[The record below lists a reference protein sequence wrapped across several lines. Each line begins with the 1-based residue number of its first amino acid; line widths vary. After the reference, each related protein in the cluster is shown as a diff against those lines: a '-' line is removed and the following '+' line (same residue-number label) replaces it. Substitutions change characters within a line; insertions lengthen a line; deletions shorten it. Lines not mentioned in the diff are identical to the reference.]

1 MKNLTWQNPEQLFV
15 AQELINKVKS
25 KCCGI
30 KGKENSMPL
39 IYKPYQATLANK
51 EGQKLYY
58 PRLVKFGK
66 MVNTQ
71 KMAELIAEKASL
83 TAGDVH
89 NVIRNLMSVM
99 REQLLNSRTVRLEG
113 LGTFTMIAKAGG
125 KGVELE
131 SKVSSSQITSLRCQ
145 FTPEYT
151 RAANGSATRALTTG
165 VEFVHIKDVA
175 GSFVADDVVDKDPDD
190 GDEPGGG
197 GGEAPDPAA

>member
-1 MKNLTWQNPEQLFV
+1 
-15 AQELINKVKS
+15 
-25 KCCGI
+25 
-30 KGKENSMPL
+30 MPL

-58 PRLVKFGK
+58 PRLVKFG
-66 MVNTQ
+66 
-71 KMAELIAEKASL
+71 L

>member
-1 MKNLTWQNPEQLFV
+1 
-15 AQELINKVKS
+15 
-25 KCCGI
+25 
-30 KGKENSMPL
+30 MPL

-113 LGTFTMIAKAGG
+113 LGTFTMIAKANG
-125 KGVELE
+125 K
-131 SKVSSSQITSLRCQ
+131 
-145 FTPEYT
+145 
-151 RAANGSATRALTTG
+151 G

-175 GSFVADDVVDKDPDD
+175 GSFVADDVIDKEPDD
-190 GDEPGGG
+190 DNKPGGG
-197 GGEAPDPAA
+197 SGEAPDPAA

>member
-1 MKNLTWQNPEQLFV
+1 
-15 AQELINKVKS
+15 
-25 KCCGI
+25 
-30 KGKENSMPL
+30 MPL

-83 TAGDVH
+83 TA
-89 NVIRNLMSVM
+89 VM

>member
-1 MKNLTWQNPEQLFV
+1 
-15 AQELINKVKS
+15 
-25 KCCGI
+25 
-30 KGKENSMPL
+30 MPL

-113 LGTFTMIAKAGG
+113 LGTFTLIANAGG

>member
-1 MKNLTWQNPEQLFV
+1 
-15 AQELINKVKS
+15 
-25 KCCGI
+25 
-30 KGKENSMPL
+30 MPL

-89 NVIRNLMSVM
+89 NVI
-99 REQLLNSRTVRLEG
+99 
-113 LGTFTMIAKAGG
+113 
-125 KGVELE
+125 
-131 SKVSSSQITSLRCQ
+131 
-145 FTPEYT
+145 
-151 RAANGSATRALTTG
+151 
-165 VEFVHIKDVA
+165 
-175 GSFVADDVVDKDPDD
+175 D

>member
-1 MKNLTWQNPEQLFV
+1 
-15 AQELINKVKS
+15 
-25 KCCGI
+25 
-30 KGKENSMPL
+30 MPL

-113 LGTFTMIAKAGG
+113 LGTFTMIAKANG
-125 KGVELE
+125 KAP
-131 SKVSSSQITSLRCQ
+131 SSSICRA
-145 FTPEYT
+145 
-151 RAANGSATRALTTG
+151 RAAMSSSVCIRLP
-165 VEFVHIKDVA
+165 E
-175 GSFVADDVVDKDPDD
+175 
-190 GDEPGGG
+190 
-197 GGEAPDPAA
+197 